1 MRQLQQDVAQRSWN
15 GLAESAPATTE
26 MKKPVYNGKFVRE
39 GTVLAHQGMDVIFV
53 SRITDDFKSYV
64 VGIRQGDDPG
74 ANDILLIIGSRPM
87 DLCIPPERLMREKAP
102 FTGDR
107 SAANNYLDC
116 MELLNNLSQMQERYG
131 FDPNGA
137 QQWLLVNLAGTAR
150 EMIVRTPLLF
160 ESILYLVNRYLGD
173 TEHAKAMALVSE
185 VKQQN
190 GESLQEFALCME
202 QMSVS
207 VQLKEH
213 RAKWIL
219 SNAISAQWKHNNPNL
234 VVYLCNW
241 ESNPRLLFLDW
252 RNDLKRVLH
261 EEVVSR
267 REVVRHEQAD
277 QKTATR
283 TFRWPERGP
292 PRQQPEAPARG
303 VDGVGQVAQGAG

>member
-1 MRQLQQDVAQRSWN
+1 
-15 GLAESAPATTE
+15 
-26 MKKPVYNGKFVRE
+26 
-39 GTVLAHQGMDVIFV
+39 
-53 SRITDDFKSYV
+53 
-64 VGIRQGDDPG
+64 
-74 ANDILLIIGSRPM
+74 M
-87 DLCIPPERLMREKAP
+87 DLRIPPERLRREKAP

-131 FDPNGA
+131 FNPDGA
-137 QQWLLVNLAGTAR
+137 QQWLPVNLAGTAR

-160 ESILYLVNRYLGD
+160 ESILYLVNHYLGD
-173 TEHAKAMALVSE
+173 TERAKAMALVLE
-185 VKQQN
+185 VKQRN
-190 GESLQEFALCME
+190 GELLQEFALRVE

-219 SNAISAQWKHNNPNL
+219 SNAISAQWKHDNPNL

-252 RNDLKRVLH
+252 RNDLKCVLH

-277 QKTATR
+277 QDGHR
-283 TFRWPERGP
+283 
-292 PRQQPEAPARG
+292 RQ
-303 VDGVGQVAQGAG
+303 